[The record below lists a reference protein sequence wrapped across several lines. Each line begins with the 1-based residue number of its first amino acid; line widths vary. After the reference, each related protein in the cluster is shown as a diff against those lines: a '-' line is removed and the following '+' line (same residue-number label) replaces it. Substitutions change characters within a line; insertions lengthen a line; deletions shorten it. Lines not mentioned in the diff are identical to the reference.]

1 MERIIQIDY
10 MRCLKALLRKLPLAL
25 LVAFAFGIAGAICSY
40 FFLDSNDEYTAR
52 ASVYTRTTNE
62 YGNAAEGVQYAELA
76 KSLTVA
82 ERALEIMGTGATV
95 TKYEVY
101 DMIEVRYDN
110 ENAYVNSSAVI
121 SLYATHTDP
130 QTAINVIN
138 AVAQAFVAEVTYIVK
153 EDTQISVLDQASVA
167 AVTYQAQQQFWMVTG
182 LAALAGFILVCII
195 VVLREI
201 LSLRL
206 NTVADGTLYGKLAI
220 IGVIPDN
227 TEA

>member
-1 MERIIQIDY
+1 

-25 LVAFAFGIAGAICSY
+25 LVALACAIAGAIASY
-40 FFLDSNDEYTAR
+40 LLLEPADEYTAR

-82 ERALEIMGTGATV
+82 QRALEIMGTSPLNQ
-95 TKYEVY
+95 YEVY
-101 DMIEVRYDN
+101 DMISVDYDN

-121 SLYATHTDP
+121 NLYATYSNP
-130 QTAINVIN
+130 ETAVAVVN
-138 AVAQAFVAEVTYIVK
+138 AVAKAFVAEVTYIVK
-153 EDTQISVLDQASVA
+153 EDTQISVLDQASA
-167 AVTYQAQQQFWMVTG
+167 AVITYQAQKQFWIYTG
-182 LAALAGFILVCII
+182 IAALVGFLLVCII

-206 NTVADGTLYGKLAI
+206 YTAVDGTLYGKLPI
-220 IGVIPDN
+220 IGVIPN
-227 TEA
+227 HTEV